1 MSSTIS
7 STSTCSRLRL
17 SILRC
22 SLLVH
27 DSHPLENR
35 QSYHCILCLF
45 WFDFVTWGIP
55 TSTDWEQGQ
64 RVLDMENDA
73 RLDRNKKRALETAS
87 PNLNGTDHQT
97 VIPSAYGAKVL
108 KNPDTLVK
116 EYENSV
122 YTNYTKEKTFIRE
135 VAVALG
141 IPREKFK
148 DKSSQYATI
157 NSSSTRRNRKT
168 AQMLCRRWRQ
178 GRLQAISIQKR

>member
-1 MSSTIS
+1 M
-7 STSTCSRLRL
+7 
-17 SILRC
+17 
-22 SLLVH
+22 
-27 DSHPLENR
+27 
-35 QSYHCILCLF
+35 LCLF
-45 WFDFVTWGIP
+45 WFDFVTWGIA

-64 RVLDMENDA
+64 RVLDMANDA
-73 RLDRNKKRALETAS
+73 LLDKNKKRALETAS
-87 PNLNGTDHQT
+87 LGTSSRSLT
-97 VIPSAYGAKVL
+97 AIPSAYGAKVL
-108 KNPDTLVK
+108 NHLDTLVK

-122 YTNYTKEKTFIRE
+122 YTKEKTFIAE
-135 VAVALG
+135 VADALG

>member
-27 DSHPLENR
+27 DSHPLEIR
-35 QSYHCILCLF
+35 QSYHCMLCLF
-45 WFDFVTWGIP
+45 WFNFVTWGIP

-64 RVLDMENDA
+64 RVLNMANDA
-73 RLDRNKKRALETAS
+73 LFYKNKKRALETAS
-87 PNLNGTDHQT
+87 LSQKETDQPT
-97 VIPSAYGAKVL
+97 VVPSAYGAKVL
-108 KNPDTLVK
+108 NNLDTLVK

-122 YTNYTKEKTFIRE
+122 YTKEKTFIGE
-135 VAVALG
+135 VADALG

-148 DKSSQYATI
+148 DKSSQYAAI

>member
-1 MSSTIS
+1 
-7 STSTCSRLRL
+7 LHAL
-17 SILRC
+17 PVL
-22 SLLVH
+22 
-27 DSHPLENR
+27 
-35 QSYHCILCLF
+35 
-45 WFDFVTWGIP
+45 FDFVTWGIP

-64 RVLDMENDA
+64 RVLDMANDA
-73 RLDRNKKRALETAS
+73 LLDKNKKRALETAS
-87 PNLNGTDHQT
+87 LNLNGTDHQT

-108 KNPDTLVK
+108 NHLDTLVK

-122 YTNYTKEKTFIRE
+122 YTKEKTFIAE
-135 VAVALG
+135 VADALG

>member
-1 MSSTIS
+1 MNSTIS

-17 SILRC
+17 NILRC

-27 DSHPLENR
+27 DSHPLEIR
-35 QSYHCILCLF
+35 QSYHCMLCLF
-45 WFDFVTWGIP
+45 CLTLSLGVFPRAPTGSRASVCWIWRMMPFWIGI
-55 TSTDWEQGQ
+55 
-64 RVLDMENDA
+64 
-73 RLDRNKKRALETAS
+73 KKRALETAS

-97 VIPSAYGAKVL
+97 VIPSACGAKVL
-108 KNPDTLVK
+108 NHLDTLVK

-122 YTNYTKEKTFIRE
+122 YTKEKTFIAE
-135 VAVALG
+135 VADALG

-148 DKSSQYATI
+148 DKSIQYATI

>member
-1 MSSTIS
+1 M
-7 STSTCSRLRL
+7 
-17 SILRC
+17 
-22 SLLVH
+22 
-27 DSHPLENR
+27 
-35 QSYHCILCLF
+35 LCLF
-45 WFDFVTWGIP
+45 WFDFVTWGIS

-64 RVLDMENDA
+64 RVLDMANDI
-73 RLDRNKKRALETAS
+73 RLEKNKKRALETAS

-108 KNPDTLVK
+108 NHLDTLVK
-116 EYENSV
+116 EYENSA
-122 YTNYTKEKTFIRE
+122 TQPKTFVGE
-135 VAVALG
+135 VADALG

-148 DKSSQYATI
+148 DKSSQYAAI

>member
-35 QSYHCILCLF
+35 QSYHCMLCLF

-64 RVLDMENDA
+64 RVLDMANDA
-73 RLDRNKKRALETAS
+73 LLDKNKKRALETAS
-87 PNLNGTDHQT
+87 LGTSPRSLT
-97 VIPSAYGAKVL
+97 AISSAYGAKVL
-108 KNPDTLVK
+108 NHLDTLVK

-122 YTNYTKEKTFIRE
+122 YTKEKTFIAE
-135 VAVALG
+135 VADALG

-157 NSSSTRRNRKT
+157 NFSLTKRNRKT

-178 GRLQAISIQKR
+178 GRLQAISTQKR

>member
-1 MSSTIS
+1 M
-7 STSTCSRLRL
+7 
-17 SILRC
+17 
-22 SLLVH
+22 
-27 DSHPLENR
+27 
-35 QSYHCILCLF
+35 
-45 WFDFVTWGIP
+45 
-55 TSTDWEQGQ
+55 
-64 RVLDMENDA
+64 LDMENDA
-73 RLDRNKKRALETAS
+73 LFDKNKKRALETVS

-108 KNPDTLVK
+108 NHLDTLVK

-122 YTNYTKEKTFIRE
+122 YTKEKTFIAE
-135 VAVALG
+135 VADALG

-168 AQMLCRRWRQ
+168 AQMLCRRSRQ

>member
-1 MSSTIS
+1 M
-7 STSTCSRLRL
+7 
-17 SILRC
+17 
-22 SLLVH
+22 
-27 DSHPLENR
+27 
-35 QSYHCILCLF
+35 LCLF
-45 WFDFVTWGIP
+45 WFDFATWGIP

-64 RVLDMENDA
+64 RVLDMANDI
-73 RLDRNKKRALETAS
+73 RLEKNKKRALETAS

-108 KNPDTLVK
+108 NNLDTLVK

-122 YTNYTKEKTFIRE
+122 YTKEKTFIAE
-135 VAVALG
+135 VADALG

-148 DKSSQYATI
+148 DKSSQYAPI